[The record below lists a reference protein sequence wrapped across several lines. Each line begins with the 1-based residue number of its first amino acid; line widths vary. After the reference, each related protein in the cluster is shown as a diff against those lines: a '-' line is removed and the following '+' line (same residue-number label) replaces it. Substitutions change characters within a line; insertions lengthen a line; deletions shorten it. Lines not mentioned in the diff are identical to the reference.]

1 MSEFKSQ
8 AEVWQALLDG
18 KTVYEVD
25 EPHMTECYKI
35 INGTVMYKVI
45 YSDMDWAQSNN
56 RFHCYKS
63 YGVYTDQKPKKI
75 VRMAPALV
83 FADGYYFIGGNL
95 YSSEKSAINY
105 HARGSLKFVK
115 WLIDTPYAI
124 EVEVDDEP

>member
-45 YSDMDWAQSNN
+45 ASDMDWDQSNN

-63 YGVYTDQKPKKI
+63 YGVYTEPKQKKI
-75 VRMAPALV
+75 VRMAPALSKV
-83 FADGYYFIGGNL
+83 NSSKYPYRIDDYLYESEQEAKKGCGSEFI
-95 YSSEKSAINY
+95 
-105 HARGSLKFVK
+105 K
-115 WLIDTPYAI
+115 WLIDTHG
-124 EVEVDDEP
+124 VDFEVDDE

>member
-45 YSDMDWAQSNN
+45 ASDMDWDLSNN

-63 YGVYTDQKPKKI
+63 YGVYTEPKPKKI
-75 VRMAPALV
+75 VRMAPLLV
-83 FADGYYFIGGNL
+83 KFNTRYIITDSI
-95 YSSEKSAINY
+95 YSEEDRKDNIV
-105 HARGSLKFVK
+105 GFVK
-115 WLIDTPYAI
+115 WLIDTHGVDI
-124 EVEVDDEP
+124 EVDDE